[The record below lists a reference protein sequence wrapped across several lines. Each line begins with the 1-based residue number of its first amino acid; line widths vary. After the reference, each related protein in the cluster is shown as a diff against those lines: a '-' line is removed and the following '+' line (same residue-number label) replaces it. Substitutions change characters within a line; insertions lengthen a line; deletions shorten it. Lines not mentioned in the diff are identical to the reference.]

1 MLSSITSATQAQPA
15 APVQRSTTTRSTAP
29 PKPQSAPAPAVTD
42 TVQLSAAAQA
52 RLAAMQE
59 NAETPAQTAQ
69 EAAGGD
75 LQAQRLL
82 ASEQAAKAAE
92 K

>member
-15 APVQRSTTTRSTAP
+15 APVQRPTATRSSTP
-29 PKPQSAPAPAVTD
+29 PKSQSTPAPAVTD

-69 EAAGGD
+69 EAEGGN

-82 ASEQAAKAAE
+82 ASEQAAKAR
-92 K
+92 